1 MISDFIKNYGISAF
15 LILLACVL
23 GVFNIG
29 LLGYKFTAITLFA
42 FIAVVYI
49 MFHVPLL
56 WVLIK
61 DMATLAWR
69 WIKKQFE

>member
-23 GVFNIG
+23 GVFNFG
-29 LLGYKFTAITLFA
+29 LLGYKFTAITLFT